1 MLCEENRCL
10 IEPEL
15 MEELNLQG
23 STLGWQAGNYS
34 EFWGRTLREGVELR
48 LGTLNPSQSVS
59 VLESLLR
66 SGLSNQK
73 SVHKLSH
80 IKHLLNIFLDSESL

>member
-1 MLCEENRCL
+1 M

-15 MEELNLQG
+15 MEEVNLQG

-34 EFWGRTLREGVELR
+34 EFWERTLKDGVQLR

-59 VLESLLR
+59 IFKVLLHD
-66 SGLSNQK
+66 QK
-73 SVHKLSH
+73 
-80 IKHLLNIFLDSESL
+80 NITYINIE